1 MKMGIYWTY
10 LKIIDPNLIFNVDIC
25 MNTKNFFPSSNL
37 IEISKK
43 ATILEKD
50 QEFYLINDW
59 RDNRNP
65 KSLQQILNSYLRLAI
80 SYARKYSSY
89 GLPIDDLI
97 HEGVLGI
104 MHALDKFDT
113 SKDFRL
119 STYASW
125 WIRAS
130 IQDYILKN
138 WSVVRTGSTASQK
151 ALFFNLKKI
160 KHQINDLSREF
171 MGQDEIKK
179 VSDMLNV
186 KSIEVQNMESR
197 LTGGDLYL
205 NQKVDNE
212 TENDLMS
219 LLADDRQNPEES
231 YEDLNDKKIKKDFI
245 NQAIDTLNEREK
257 TIIRLR
263 KFKEK
268 SITLDELGKMLKIS
282 KERVRQIETKAL
294 EKLKKSLL
302 EVSQQNK
309 EFFI

>member
-1 MKMGIYWTY
+1 
-10 LKIIDPNLIFNVDIC
+10 

-160 KHQINDLSREF
+160 KNQINDLSREF
-171 MGQDEIKK
+171 MGQDEINK

-212 TENDLMS
+212 NENDLMS

-245 NQAIDTLNEREK
+245 NEAIDTLNEREK

>member
-1 MKMGIYWTY
+1 MNINFNN
-10 LKIIDPNLIFNVDIC
+10 NLIDF
-25 MNTKNFFPSSNL
+25 
-37 IEISKK
+37 SKK
-43 ATILEKD
+43 AAILQKEE
-50 QEFYLINDW
+50 EFQYINDW

-65 KSLQQILNSYLRLAI
+65 KSLQKILNSYLRLAI

-104 MHALDKFDT
+104 MHALEKFDT

-160 KHQINDLSREF
+160 KQQINDVSREF
-171 MGQDEIKK
+171 MGQNEINK
-179 VSDMLNV
+179 VSEMLNV
-186 KSIEVQNMESR
+186 KSLEIQNMESR
-197 LTGGDLYL
+197 LTGGDLHL

-219 LLADDRQNPEES
+219 LLSDERMNPEEA
-231 YEDLNDKKIKKDFI
+231 YEDFNDNNVKKNYI
-245 NQAIDTLNEREK
+245 NIAIDKLNEREK
-257 TIIRLR
+257 TIIKLR
-263 KFKEK
+263 KLKEK
-268 SITLDELGKMLKIS
+268 SITLDELGKKLRIS

-294 EKLKKSLL
+294 EKLKKALL
-302 EVSQQNK
+302 EVSQENK

>member
-1 MKMGIYWTY
+1 MISKSQ
-10 LKIIDPNLIFNVDIC
+10 
-25 MNTKNFFPSSNL
+25 FFSNNL
-37 IEISKK
+37 IELSKK
-43 ATILEKD
+43 AAILEKED
-50 QEFYLINDW
+50 EFYLINDW

-65 KSLQQILNSYLRLAI
+65 KSLQKILNSYLRLAV

-160 KHQINDLSREF
+160 KQQINDISREF
-171 MGQDEIKK
+171 MGQEELNK
-179 VSDMLNV
+179 VSTMLNV

-197 LTGGDLYL
+197 LTGGDLHL

-219 LLADDRQNPEES
+219 LLADERQNPEES
-231 YEDLNDKKIKKDFI
+231 YEDFNDKNIKKDFI

-263 KFKEK
+263 KFRER
-268 SITLDELGKMLKIS
+268 SITLDELGQKLKIS

-294 EKLKKSLL
+294 DKLKKALL
-302 EVSQQNK
+302 DISQQNK

>member
-1 MKMGIYWTY
+1 MFV
-10 LKIIDPNLIFNVDIC
+10 N
-25 MNTKNFFPSSNL
+25 KNFYKSNL
-37 IEISKK
+37 IEFSKNAK
-43 ATILEKD
+43 ILEKD
-50 QEFYLINDW
+50 EEFSLINDW
-59 RDNRNP
+59 RDKRNP
-65 KSLQQILNSYLRLAI
+65 KSLQKILDSYLRLAV

-89 GLPIDDLI
+89 GLSIDDLI

-160 KHQINDLSREF
+160 KQQINDVSRDY
-171 MGQDEIKK
+171 MGQDEIDK
-179 VSDMLNV
+179 VSNMLKV
-186 KSIEVQNMESR
+186 KSFEVQNMESR
-197 LTGGDLYL
+197 LTGGDLHL
-205 NQKVDNE
+205 NQKVDSDS
-212 TENDLMS
+212 ENDLMS
-219 LLADDRQNPEES
+219 LLPDDRQNPEEITETIKDS
-231 YEDLNDKKIKKDFI
+231 NVKKEYI
-245 NQAIDTLNEREK
+245 NSAIATLNEREK

-263 KFKEK
+263 KFQEK
-268 SITLDELGKMLKIS
+268 SITLDELGKKLKIS

-294 EKLKKSLL
+294 EKLKKTIL
-302 EVSQQNK
+302 EISQQDK
-309 EFFI
+309 EFFV

>member
-1 MKMGIYWTY
+1 MS
-10 LKIIDPNLIFNVDIC
+10 
-25 MNTKNFFPSSNL
+25 KNNYFFSNNL

-43 ATILEKD
+43 ASILEKD
-50 QEFYLINDW
+50 EEFRLINDW
-59 RDNRNP
+59 RDNKTP
-65 KSLQQILNSYLRLAI
+65 KSLQKILNSYLRLAV

-104 MHALDKFDT
+104 MHALEKFDT

-160 KHQINDLSREF
+160 KQQINDVSREF
-171 MGQDEIKK
+171 MGQNEINK
-179 VSDMLNV
+179 VSNILKV

-197 LTGGDLYL
+197 LTGGDLHL

-231 YEDLNDKKIKKDFI
+231 YEDFNDKSIKKDFI
-245 NQAIDTLNEREK
+245 NKAIDTLNDREK

-268 SITLDELGKMLKIS
+268 SVTLDELGQKLKIS

-302 EVSQQNK
+302 EISQQNK
-309 EFFI
+309 EFFV

>member
-1 MKMGIYWTY
+1 M
-10 LKIIDPNLIFNVDIC
+10 F
-25 MNTKNFFPSSNL
+25 TKSLFSNNL
-37 IEISKK
+37 IEFSKK
-43 ATILEKD
+43 AAILEKSE
-50 QEFYLINDW
+50 EFELINDW
-59 RDNRNP
+59 RDNKNP
-65 KSLQQILNSYLRLAI
+65 KALQKILNSYLRLAV

-89 GLPIDDLI
+89 GLSIDDLI

-104 MHALDKFDT
+104 MHALEKFDT

-160 KHQINDLSREF
+160 KQQINDVSREF
-171 MGQDEIKK
+171 MGQREIDK
-179 VSDMLNV
+179 VSNMLNV
-186 KSIEVQNMESR
+186 KSLEVQNMESR
-197 LTGGDLYL
+197 LTGGDLFL

-212 TENDLMS
+212 SENDLMS
-219 LLADDRQNPEES
+219 LLADDRENPEEVF
-231 YEDLNDKKIKKDFI
+231 ENFNDSKVKNNYI
-245 NQAIDTLNEREK
+245 NEAIDTLNEREK
-257 TIIRLR
+257 TIIKLR
-263 KFKEK
+263 KFREK
-268 SITLDELGKMLKIS
+268 SITLDELGQKLKIS

-294 EKLKKSLL
+294 EKLKRALL
-302 EVSQQNK
+302 DISQQDK

>member
-1 MKMGIYWTY
+1 MAY
-10 LKIIDPNLIFNVDIC
+10 
-25 MNTKNFFPSSNL
+25 KNFSFSSNI
-37 IEISKK
+37 IELSKK
-43 ATILEKD
+43 AAILEKD
-50 QEFYLINDW
+50 EEFKLINDW
-59 RDNRNP
+59 RDNKTP
-65 KSLQQILNSYLRLAI
+65 KSLQKILNSYLRLAV

-104 MHALDKFDT
+104 MHALEKFDT

-160 KHQINDLSREF
+160 KQQINDVSREF
-171 MGQDEIKK
+171 MGQEELNK
-179 VSDMLNV
+179 VSNMLNV

-197 LTGGDLYL
+197 LTGGDLHL
-205 NQKVDNE
+205 NQKVDND

-219 LLADDRQNPEES
+219 LLADDRQNPEETF
-231 YEDLNDKKIKKDFI
+231 EDFNDKNIKKDFI
-245 NQAIDTLNEREK
+245 NKAINTLNEREK
-257 TIIRLR
+257 TIVRLR
-263 KFKEK
+263 KFREK
-268 SITLDELGKMLKIS
+268 SITLDELGQMLKIS

-302 EVSQQNK
+302 DISQQNK

>member
-1 MKMGIYWTY
+1 M
-10 LKIIDPNLIFNVDIC
+10 LN
-25 MNTKNFFPSSNL
+25 KNQFFSNNL
-37 IEISKK
+37 IELSKK
-43 ATILEKD
+43 AAILEKEE
-50 QEFYLINDW
+50 EFYLINDW
-59 RDNRNP
+59 RDNKTP
-65 KSLQQILNSYLRLAI
+65 KSLQKILNSYLRLAV

-104 MHALDKFDT
+104 MHALEKFDT

-160 KHQINDLSREF
+160 KQQINDVSREF
-171 MGQDEIKK
+171 MGQEELNK
-179 VSDMLNV
+179 VSNMLNV

-197 LTGGDLYL
+197 LTGGDLHL

-219 LLADDRQNPEES
+219 LLADERQNPEET
-231 YEDLNDKKIKKDFI
+231 YEDFNDKNIKKDFI

-263 KFKEK
+263 KFRER
-268 SITLDELGKMLKIS
+268 SITLDELGQKLKIS

-294 EKLKKSLL
+294 EKLKRALL
-302 EVSQQNK
+302 DISQQNK

>member
-1 MKMGIYWTY
+1 
-10 LKIIDPNLIFNVDIC
+10 
-25 MNTKNFFPSSNL
+25 MNTNHQFFKSNL
-37 IEISKK
+37 IDIAKK
-43 ATILEKD
+43 AAILEKD
-50 QEFYLINDW
+50 EEFYLIDDW

-65 KSLQQILNSYLRLAI
+65 KSLQKILNSYLRLAV

-89 GLPIDDLI
+89 GLPTDDLI

-104 MHALDKFDT
+104 MHSLDKFDT

-160 KHQINDLSREF
+160 KQQINDVSREF
-171 MGQDEIKK
+171 MGQNEINK
-179 VSDMLNV
+179 VSEMLRV

-197 LTGGDLYL
+197 LTGGDLHL
-205 NQKVDNE
+205 NQRVDDEN
-212 TENDLMS
+212 ENDLMD
-219 LLADDRQNPEES
+219 LLADERDNPEEIF
-231 YEDLNDKKIKKDFI
+231 EELNDNQIKKNYI
-245 NQAIDTLNEREK
+245 ESAIDTLNDREK
-257 TIIRLR
+257 TIIKLR
-263 KFKEK
+263 KLKEK

-294 EKLKKSLL
+294 EKLKKSII
-302 EVSQQNK
+302 EISNQNK

>member
-1 MKMGIYWTY
+1 MI
-10 LKIIDPNLIFNVDIC
+10 
-25 MNTKNFFPSSNL
+25 TKNIFFSNNL
-37 IEISKK
+37 IELSKK
-43 ATILEKD
+43 ASILEKD
-50 QEFYLINDW
+50 EEFYLINDW
-59 RDNRNP
+59 RDNKTP
-65 KSLQQILNSYLRLAI
+65 KSLQKILNSYLRLAV

-104 MHALDKFDT
+104 MHALEKFDT

-160 KHQINDLSREF
+160 KQQINDVSREF
-171 MGQDEIKK
+171 MGQNEINK
-179 VSDMLNV
+179 VSNMLNV

-197 LTGGDLYL
+197 LTGGDLHL
-205 NQKVDNE
+205 NQRVDNDN
-212 TENDLMS
+212 ENDLMS
-219 LLADDRQNPEES
+219 LLADDRQNPEETF
-231 YEDLNDKKIKKDFI
+231 EDFNDKNIKKDFI
-245 NQAIDTLNEREK
+245 NKAIDTLNDREK

-263 KFKEK
+263 KFREK
-268 SITLDELGKMLKIS
+268 SITLDELGQKLKIS

-294 EKLKKSLL
+294 EKLKKTLL
-302 EVSQQNK
+302 EISQQNK

>member
-1 MKMGIYWTY
+1 MKLTY
-10 LKIIDPNLIFNVDIC
+10 QY
-25 MNTKNFFPSSNL
+25 SNSL
-37 IEISKK
+37 IEFSKK
-43 ATILEKD
+43 AAILEKD
-50 QEFYLINDW
+50 HEFQLINDW
-59 RDNRNP
+59 RDNKNP
-65 KSLQQILNSYLRLAI
+65 KALQKILNSYLRLAI

-89 GLPIDDLI
+89 GLSIDDLI

-160 KHQINDLSREF
+160 KQQINDVSRDF
-171 MGQDEIKK
+171 MGQSEIDQ
-179 VSDMLNV
+179 VSSMLNV

-197 LTGGDLYL
+197 LTGGDLHL
-205 NQKVDNE
+205 NQKVDSEN
-212 TENDLMS
+212 ENDLMS
-219 LLADDRQNPEES
+219 MLADERQNPEEV
-231 YEDLNDKKIKKDFI
+231 YEDFKDKNVKKNYI
-245 NQAIDTLNEREK
+245 EEAISTLNEREQK
-257 TIIRLR
+257 IIHLR

-294 EKLKKSLL
+294 EKLRKSLL
-302 EVSQQNK
+302 DISKQDK

>member
-1 MKMGIYWTY
+1 M
-10 LKIIDPNLIFNVDIC
+10 VQ
-25 MNTKNFFPSSNL
+25 KNFFFSNNL
-37 IEISKK
+37 IELSKK
-43 ATILEKD
+43 AAILEKD
-50 QEFYLINDW
+50 EEFKLINDW
-59 RDNRNP
+59 RDNRTP
-65 KSLQQILNSYLRLAI
+65 RSLQKILNSYLRLAI

-160 KHQINDLSREF
+160 KQQINDVSREF
-171 MGQDEIKK
+171 MGQEEINK
-179 VSDMLNV
+179 VSNMLNV

-197 LTGGDLYL
+197 LTGGDLHL

-231 YEDLNDKKIKKDFI
+231 FEEFNDKNVKKDFI
-245 NQAIDTLNEREK
+245 NKAIETLNDREK
-257 TIIRLR
+257 IIIRLR
-263 KFKEK
+263 KFREK
-268 SITLDELGKMLKIS
+268 SITLDELGQRLKIS

-302 EVSQQNK
+302 DISQQNR
-309 EFFI
+309 EFFV

>member
-1 MKMGIYWTY
+1 M
-10 LKIIDPNLIFNVDIC
+10 NFN
-25 MNTKNFFPSSNL
+25 KYQFSSKL
-37 IEISKK
+37 IEFSKK
-43 ATILEKD
+43 AAILEKNE
-50 QEFYLINDW
+50 EFTLINDW
-59 RDNRNP
+59 RDTKNP
-65 KSLQQILNSYLRLAI
+65 KSLQKILDAYLRLAV

-160 KHQINDLSREF
+160 KQKINDVSKDF
-171 MGQDEIKK
+171 MGQNEIDH
-179 VSDMLNV
+179 VSDMLKV

-197 LTGGDLYL
+197 LTGGDLHL

-212 TENDLMS
+212 GENDLMS
-219 LLADDRQNPEES
+219 LLADDRENPEEV
-231 YEDLNDKKIKKDFI
+231 YENFNDNKVKKDFI
-245 NQAIDTLNEREK
+245 HAAIDTLNDREK
-257 TIIRLR
+257 KIITLR

-268 SITLDELGKMLKIS
+268 SITLDELGQMLKIS

-294 EKLKKSLL
+294 EKLKRSLI
-302 EVSQQNK
+302 EISQQNK

>member
-1 MKMGIYWTY
+1 MA
-10 LKIIDPNLIFNVDIC
+10 
-25 MNTKNFFPSSNL
+25 TKNFFFSNNL

-43 ATILEKD
+43 AAILEKD
-50 QEFYLINDW
+50 EEFYLINDW
-59 RDNRNP
+59 RDNKTP
-65 KSLQQILNSYLRLAI
+65 KSLQKILNSYLRLAV

-104 MHALDKFDT
+104 MHALEKFDT
-113 SKDFRL
+113 SRDFRL

-160 KHQINDLSREF
+160 KQQINDVSREF
-171 MGQDEIKK
+171 MGQEEINK
-179 VSDMLNV
+179 VSNMLNV
-186 KSIEVQNMESR
+186 KSLEVQNMESR
-197 LTGGDLYL
+197 LTGGDLHL

-212 TENDLMS
+212 SDNDLMS
-219 LLADDRQNPEES
+219 LLADERENPEES
-231 YEDLNDKKIKKDFI
+231 FEEFNDKKVKKDFI
-245 NQAIDTLNEREK
+245 KKAIDTLNEREK
-257 TIIRLR
+257 TIIHLR
-263 KFKEK
+263 KFREK
-268 SITLDELGKMLKIS
+268 SITLDELGQKLKIS

-302 EVSQQNK
+302 DISQQNQ

>member
-1 MKMGIYWTY
+1 MKTY
-10 LKIIDPNLIFNVDIC
+10 
-25 MNTKNFFPSSNL
+25 NTQLSNNL
-37 IEISKK
+37 IEFSKK
-43 ATILEKD
+43 AEILEKND
-50 QEFYLINDW
+50 EFSLINDW
-59 RDNRNP
+59 RETKNP
-65 KSLQQILNSYLRLAI
+65 KSLQKILDAYLRLAV

-89 GLPIDDLI
+89 GLPVDDLI

-104 MHALDKFDT
+104 MHALEKFDT

-160 KHQINDLSREF
+160 KQQINDVSREF
-171 MGQDEIKK
+171 MGQTEIDK
-179 VSDMLNV
+179 VSNMLKV

-197 LTGGDLYL
+197 LAGGDLHL
-205 NQKVDNE
+205 NQKVDSDSE
-212 TENDLMS
+212 SDLMA
-219 LLADDRQNPEES
+219 LLPDERKNPEEVA
-231 YEDLNDKKIKKDFI
+231 EDLNDKLVKKNYI
-245 NQAIDTLNEREK
+245 NEAIETLNEREK
-257 TIIRLR
+257 TIIKLR

-268 SITLDELGKMLKIS
+268 SITLDELGQKLKIS

-294 EKLKKSLL
+294 EKLKRALL
-302 EVSQQNK
+302 DISQQDK

>member
-1 MKMGIYWTY
+1 MSFSKS
-10 LKIIDPNLIFNVDIC
+10 
-25 MNTKNFFPSSNL
+25 FFSNNL
-37 IEISKK
+37 IEMSKK
-43 ATILEKD
+43 ADILEKEE
-50 QEFYLINDW
+50 EFKLINDW
-59 RDNRNP
+59 RDNRTP
-65 KSLQQILNSYLRLAI
+65 KSLQKILNSYLRLAV
-80 SYARKYSSY
+80 SYARKYTSY

-160 KHQINDLSREF
+160 KQQINDVSREF
-171 MGQDEIKK
+171 MGQEEVNK
-179 VSDMLNV
+179 VSNMLNV
-186 KSIEVQNMESR
+186 KSIDVQNMESR
-197 LTGGDLYL
+197 LTGGDMHL

-212 TENDLMS
+212 SDNDLMS
-219 LLADDRQNPEES
+219 LLPDDRDNPEET
-231 YEDLNDKKIKKDFI
+231 YEDFNDKKIKKDFI
-245 NQAIDTLNEREK
+245 GQAIDTLNEREK

-263 KFKEK
+263 KFREK
-268 SITLDELGKMLKIS
+268 SITLDELGQKLKIS

-294 EKLKKSLL
+294 EKLKKALL
-302 EVSQQNK
+302 DISQQNK

>member
-1 MKMGIYWTY
+1 
-10 LKIIDPNLIFNVDIC
+10 
-25 MNTKNFFPSSNL
+25 MNKNFINFSSKL
-37 IEISKK
+37 VEFSKK
-43 ATILEKD
+43 AAILEKNE
-50 QEFYLINDW
+50 EFLLINDW
-59 RDNRNP
+59 RDNKNP
-65 KSLQQILNSYLRLAI
+65 KSLQKILDSYLRLAV
-80 SYARKYSSY
+80 SFARKYSSY

-160 KHQINDLSREF
+160 KQQINDVSREF
-171 MGQDEIKK
+171 MGQSEIDK
-179 VSDMLNV
+179 VSKMLNV

-197 LTGGDLYL
+197 LTGGDLHL
-205 NQKVDNE
+205 NQKVDNDSE
-212 TENDLMS
+212 NDNDLMS
-219 LLADDRQNPEES
+219 LLADERDNPEEIIEEINDTS
-231 YEDLNDKKIKKDFI
+231 VKKNYIAAAINTLNDREKKIIK
-245 NQAIDTLNEREK
+245 
-257 TIIRLR
+257 LR

-268 SITLDELGKMLKIS
+268 SITLDELGKTLKIS

-302 EVSQQNK
+302 EISQQEK

>member
-1 MKMGIYWTY
+1 MATKY
-10 LKIIDPNLIFNVDIC
+10 NIF
-25 MNTKNFFPSSNL
+25 SNKL
-37 IEISKK
+37 VEFSKK
-43 ATILEKD
+43 AAILDKD
-50 QEFYLINDW
+50 DEFKLINDW

-65 KSLQQILNSYLRLAI
+65 KSLQKILDSYLRLAV

-89 GLPIDDLI
+89 GLSIDDLI

-160 KHQINDLSREF
+160 NQQINDVSRDY
-171 MGQDEIKK
+171 MGQDEINH
-179 VSDMLNV
+179 VSNMLNV

-197 LTGGDLYL
+197 LTG
-205 NQKVDNE
+205 
-212 TENDLMS
+212 M
-219 LLADDRQNPEES
+219 
-231 YEDLNDKKIKKDFI
+231 
-245 NQAIDTLNEREK
+245 RE
-257 TIIRLR
+257 RLR
-263 KFKEK
+263 K
-268 SITLDELGKMLKIS
+268 D
-282 KERVRQIETKAL
+282 
-294 EKLKKSLL
+294 LL
-302 EVSQQNK
+302 AQFS
-309 EFFI
+309 

>member
-1 MKMGIYWTY
+1 MN
-10 LKIIDPNLIFNVDIC
+10 LKNVKLS
-25 MNTKNFFPSSNL
+25 NNL
-37 IEISKK
+37 IEFSKK
-43 ATILEKD
+43 APILEKED
-50 QEFYLINDW
+50 EFYLINDW
-59 RDNRNP
+59 RDNKNP
-65 KSLQQILNSYLRLAI
+65 KSLQKILNSYLRLAV
-80 SYARKYSSY
+80 SYARKFSSY
-89 GLPIDDLI
+89 GLSVDDLI

-104 MHALDKFDT
+104 MHALEKFDT

-160 KHQINDLSREF
+160 KQQINDVSRDY
-171 MGQDEIKK
+171 MGQNEINK
-179 VSDMLNV
+179 VSQMLNV
-186 KSIEVQNMESR
+186 KSLEVQNMESR
-197 LTGGDLYL
+197 LTGGDLHL
-205 NQKVDNE
+205 NQKVDGE
-212 TENDLMS
+212 SENDLMS
-219 LLADDRQNPEES
+219 LLADERQNPEEV
-231 YEDLNDKKIKKDFI
+231 YENFNDKQVKKNYI
-245 NQAIDTLNEREK
+245 NDAINTLNQREK

-294 EKLKKSLL
+294 EKLRKAIL
-302 EVSQQNK
+302 EISQQDK

>member
-1 MKMGIYWTY
+1 MSYSKS
-10 LKIIDPNLIFNVDIC
+10 
-25 MNTKNFFPSSNL
+25 FFSNNL
-37 IEISKK
+37 IEMSKK
-43 ATILEKD
+43 ADILEKEE
-50 QEFYLINDW
+50 EFKLINDW
-59 RDNRNP
+59 RDNRTP
-65 KSLQQILNSYLRLAI
+65 KSLKKILSSYLRLAV

-160 KHQINDLSREF
+160 KQQINDVSREF
-171 MGQDEIKK
+171 MGQDEINK
-179 VSDMLNV
+179 VSSMLNV
-186 KSIEVQNMESR
+186 KSLEVQNMESR
-197 LTGGDLYL
+197 LTGGDLHL
-205 NQKVDNE
+205 NQKVDND

-219 LLADDRQNPEES
+219 LLADERQNPEES
-231 YEDLNDKKIKKDFI
+231 FEDYNDKKIKKDFI
-245 NQAIDTLNEREK
+245 HKAINTLNEREK
-257 TIIRLR
+257 TIIKLR

-268 SITLDELGKMLKIS
+268 SITLDELGKTLKIS

-302 EVSQQNK
+302 EISQQNK